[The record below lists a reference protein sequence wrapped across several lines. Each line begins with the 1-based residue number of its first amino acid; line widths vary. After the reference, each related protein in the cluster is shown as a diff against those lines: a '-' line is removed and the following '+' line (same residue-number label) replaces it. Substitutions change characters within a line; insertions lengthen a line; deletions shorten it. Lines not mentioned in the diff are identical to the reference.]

1 MKIRILSLFYIVCF
15 LLLTSEVTAQWSLRS
30 PRQTIETHLKYL
42 SEEYQTRNNA
52 WRYTLYSSYALNH
65 PQLSKQARTNLQQ
78 RAVMLK
84 EIYEGLGEYI
94 VFEDIPD
101 NPNYTDSTQ
110 KGKNIYTV
118 VSRLGVDIYLEKING
133 NWYYSKETVEN
144 IPLMYQ
150 TVFPLQIEKYLG
162 VSMDSG
168 EKYLGLT
175 FYQYIGIVF
184 LLIISFF
191 LFKTIQFLVEFVLA
205 KVFRQKDK
213 GEVFISYLVQIAR
226 PLSLAFLI
234 AFLRILVRALQLP
247 LEYSY
252 FIQHFFDIAQII
264 FLTYVAYKAVNIL
277 GFYLDAWSQRP
288 NNALNLQF
296 NSLLRKTLRILV
308 VIFGIWAFT
317 ETIGWNITGIIA
329 GLSLGGLAVAL
340 AAQDTL
346 KNVFGSMMIL
356 LDKPF
361 KIGDWIVTDG
371 IEGKVEEIGFRSTR
385 IRTFYN
391 SVITVSNA
399 KITDMKIDNM
409 GIRQMI
415 RYKTRI
421 SITYDTPPA
430 LIEAYIEGIR
440 EIIKAHPY
448 TNKENFMVFLHDFAA
463 SSLDILLIIHFF
475 TSEVAQEF
483 VWRQEILLKIVH
495 LAEFLGVRFAFPT
508 STIHIESMVGQGSM
522 IENAKLS
529 KEAYQTKI
537 QEFLKQYEEKVEVN
551 E

>member
-1 MKIRILSLFYIVCF
+1 MTIRILSFFCVTLC
-15 LLLTSEVTAQWSLRS
+15 LLLSSQVTAQWSLRS
-30 PRQTIETHLKYL
+30 PRQTVETHLKYL

-52 WRYTLYSSYALNH
+52 WRYALYSSYALNN
-65 PQLSKQARTNLQQ
+65 PNLSKQARKDLQH

-150 TVFPLQIEKYLG
+150 TVFPLQLEKYLG
-162 VSMDSG
+162 INIDAG

-175 FYQYIGIVF
+175 IYQYIGIAV
-184 LLIISFF
+184 LLFISVF
-191 LFKTIQFLVEFVLA
+191 LFKIIQFFVEFILA
-205 KVFRQKDK
+205 KVFKQKDK
-213 GEVFISYLVQIAR
+213 GEVFIAYLVQIAR

-234 AFLRILVRALQLP
+234 IFLRILVRALQLP

-252 FIQHFFDIAQII
+252 VIHHFFDIAQIV

-308 VIFGIWAFT
+308 VIFGTWAFT

-391 SVITVSNA
+391 SLITISNA

-415 RYKTRI
+415 RYRTRI

-448 TNKENFMVFLHDFAA
+448 TNKENYMVFLHDFAA
-463 SSLDILLIIHFF
+463 SSLDILLIVHFI
-475 TSEVAQEF
+475 TPDVVQEF
-483 VWRQEILLKIVH
+483 AWRQEILLKVIH
-495 LAEFLGVRFAFPT
+495 LADFLGVRFAFPT

-522 IENAKLS
+522 IDNAKMS
-529 KEAYQTKI
+529 KEAYQAKV
-537 QEFLKQYEEKVEVN
+537 QEFLKQYEEEA